1 MITAI
6 VGNAGENSL
15 RGYGGDDSVSGAAT
29 TSAHRIIYET
39 DTGIL
44 RYDPDGTGAAAAIAF
59 AIMDGLPSMNNA
71 DFIIA

>member
-1 MITAI
+1 
-6 VGNAGENSL
+6 V
-15 RGYGGDDSVSGAAT
+15 AADA
-29 TSAHRIIYET
+29 SDRIIYET

-59 AIMDGLPSMNNA
+59 AKIEGLPTMTNA